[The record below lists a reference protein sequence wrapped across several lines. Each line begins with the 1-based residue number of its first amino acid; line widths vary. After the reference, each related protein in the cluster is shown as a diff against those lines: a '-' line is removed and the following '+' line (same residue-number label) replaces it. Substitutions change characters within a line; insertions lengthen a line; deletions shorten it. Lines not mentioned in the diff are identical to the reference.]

1 MPVDASNVMF
11 VHKGKKVRLGYE
23 RKDGKKVRVARVGG
37 TTEVIS

>member
-1 MPVDASNVMF
+1 MF